1 MADNKRDIELRIAA
15 TTSGSEAIVK
25 LSDVLDSLAKEAGDA
40 GPKFT
45 ELADAVR
52 RIGEQG
58 DAVAVLDRLEQQ
70 VKQTSESFGT
80 ARERADALGQQLVE
94 QRATTE
100 RFAVTQQKAQQA
112 VDQTRQA
119 LIQNQTAL
127 SNLNA
132 QYDRAGKA
140 TVGYKNQADPLRET
154 IRQLG
159 LRLKQQRL
167 DLEQANRAYSEQSTA
182 LRKIDSDYTKAAT
195 AAGKLDKSLK
205 QQNASLEQAQ
215 QQLTQLGVESTQAA
229 TAIEKVEAALAGTQ
243 REAQQAEAAYKQLQ
257 AVTEAVAK
265 SNERNVA
272 IAQRAA
278 AAREAAAQR
287 QVAAERA
294 AASAAEAAAL
304 RSRLAQQQLEGQL
317 RETEAAQKS
326 LNDAFAATGVR
337 SAQAIESEIRQIV
350 ASLAA
355 LRNNANVS
363 GAEFDRAFKSAET
376 RVEALKRELAG
387 LPPLVRETSNTAAI
401 LRQSF
406 SQLTAAFGAFELGRG
421 FIVANNQLET
431 LRRSLTLVTGSTE
444 EAQRQIALLRSVA
457 NDAGQSVGLVSD
469 AFVRFQASLNGAGVP
484 LATTE
489 AVFREVVNAA
499 GQLGQSSE
507 RTSLVLDALA
517 QIAAKGTVSMEE
529 LRQQLGD
536 SLPGALSIAAKG
548 LGVTTERLVELVETG
563 QVTAEEF
570 LPSFARALNDTF
582 GQGERKVESLAAA
595 WNRLRNAFNEF
606 SSRASDTTTF
616 RALVSL
622 IDALAAN
629 FDRLVSVLGI
639 AAQAFAAFKIV
650 EYVRNF
656 GSLSSAIGKSKVET
670 DALTASTR
678 AASTATAA
686 DTAVKQANTAATV
699 ANTAA
704 QAANRTAWVALAADL
719 GQVGPAAAN
728 ASKQTAAAAASSGI
742 LGRAFGA
749 LSGATRGLVG
759 LIGGLPG
766 VLAIVALNARE
777 LGTGIANLAARFT
790 GLKDRLDAAN
800 AALKAQEDAERAAA
814 EQAAR
819 LAREQAAA
827 EKAALGLTDQ
837 AAKLVDQFTK
847 VQKET
852 GSASEALAALSKELR
867 FDDLDGIRNAGIALN
882 ALAATGKA
890 SAEQIKQAYTEALD
904 GKDLLVFETNART
917 AFDNIRGGAEQLKI
931 VTDAIGQE
939 SLRRVGTSVQEV
951 QTGFSAAFNSAT
963 NDTNILRQ
971 TLRDLGADSQQASSL
986 LSQAFDKE
994 LELANT
1000 QKAIEEVVARLQDA
1014 ARSGVDV
1021 EASLVKAIEKSIEFA
1036 DTDKDLKRVEDQ
1048 IRAIVAANPAMAKA
1062 FEDSLERV
1070 KTKLAEVS
1078 PALKQLA
1085 DDAKRLGVTLGE
1097 STNSGVESS
1106 LRAYERLKA
1115 SGKLTTDQLREAFVN
1130 VANDAIRAAGG
1141 QVPEWVKVEAAIR
1154 GVEIATNDAGEA
1166 VVQMA
1171 QKGTSAL
1178 NQLAGQI
1185 GSVKKELQ
1193 ETKKLVDGD
1202 GFTTDKNGNRI
1213 SAYGATWLSIFNQL
1227 KGYGLD
1233 DAQARSIAGE
1243 FTDSNGNVQFT
1254 NNPGQ
1259 LKYGGQNS
1267 TLDFAILKAAEQA
1280 IRRGTSGTS
1289 GGGAQLSPST
1299 VNVNLNGQ
1307 RTSVGLAS
1315 PEEAAKLL
1323 TIFSAIN
1330 ESANRS
1336 GP

>member
-159 LRLKQQRL
+159 LQLKQQRF
-167 DLEQANRAYSEQSTA
+167 DLELANRAYSEQSTA

-195 AAGKLDKSLK
+195 AAGKLDTSLK

-406 SQLTAAFGAFELGRG
+406 SQLTAAFGAFEVGRG
-421 FIVANNQLET
+421 FITANIQLET
-431 LRRSLTLVTGSTE
+431 MRRSLTLVTGSAE
-444 EAQRQIALLRSVA
+444 EAQRQIALLREVA
-457 NDAGQSVGLVSD
+457 NQAGISVGSISD

-489 AVFREVVNAA
+489 AVFRSVINAA

-517 QIAAKGTVSMEE
+517 QIAAKGVVSMEE

-548 LGVTTERLVELVETG
+548 LGVTTDQLVQLVETG
-563 QVTAEEF
+563 EIAAADF
-570 LPSFARALNDTF
+570 LPAFAAAMTETF
-582 GQGERKVESLAAA
+582 GKGEKEVEGLLQAF
-595 WNRLRNAFNEF
+595 NRLKNTLAELSQVVGDEGGFMQI
-606 SSRASDTTTF
+606 ASDRMNELTAILRGTVA
-616 RALVSL
+616 ALDFLARGVNILNEASANLDLTSPFESGRVAREKL
-622 IDALAAN
+622 IEQFNVLRERFANLDGEAKKTNQTIAAN
-629 FDRLVSVLGI
+629 GDASTG
-639 AAQAFAAFKIV
+639 AAQAQ
-650 EYVRNF
+650 
-656 GSLSSAIGKSKVET
+656 G
-670 DALTASTR
+670 
-678 AASTATAA
+678 
-686 DTAVKQANTAATV
+686 
-699 ANTAA
+699 
-704 QAANRTAWVALAADL
+704 ALAQSTEAT
-719 GQVGPAAAN
+719 
-728 ASKQTAAAAASSGI
+728 TAAAAEGARQWTRLKVAYSDVLEQTRASIVETSKLAEAKKLEGET
-742 LGRAFGA
+742 LVALA
-749 LSGATRGLVG
+749 ELSG
-759 LIGGLPG
+759 
-766 VLAIVALNARE
+766 NE
-777 LGTGIANLAARFT
+777 LESR
-790 GLKDRLDAAN
+790 
-800 AALKAQEDAERAAA
+800 
-814 EQAAR
+814 
-819 LAREQAAA
+819 
-827 EKAALGLTDQ
+827 
-837 AAKLVDQFTK
+837 
-847 VQKET
+847 
-852 GSASEALAALSKELR
+852 
-867 FDDLDGIRNAGIALN
+867 
-882 ALAATGKA
+882 KA
-890 SAEQIKQAYTEALD
+890 SAQAATSEA
-904 GKDLLVFETNART
+904 A
-917 AFDNIRGGAEQLKI
+917 
-931 VTDAIGQE
+931 
-939 SLRRVGTSVQEV
+939 
-951 QTGFSAAFNSAT
+951 
-963 NDTNILRQ
+963 
-971 TLRDLGADSQQASSL
+971 
-986 LSQAFDKE
+986 
-994 LELANT
+994 
-1000 QKAIEEVVARLQDA
+1000 
-1014 ARSGVDV
+1014 
-1021 EASLVKAIEKSIEFA
+1021 AIEKSLLSRNKEIAILTDQRDKMIE
-1036 DTDKDLKRVEDQ
+1036 
-1048 IRAIVAANPAMAKA
+1048 VAAQLGDPSGSRQKEIDKLTATITLRTAEAAKVKETIDATKLEAAARQLAVETYGDQSAALDVLKKAYDNANLALQATIKLQQEGKATDADVIAAKELAARAEAKYKDALEDTAAALERTVRAAQGSLSVTEAQINLERAKIETEIASAKA
-1062 FEDSLERV
+1062 TGDSAGVLQGTIE
-1070 KTKLAEVS
+1070 
-1078 PALKQLA
+1078 LKQLDIKLIQA
-1085 DDAKRLGVTLGE
+1085 KIEALRIEAQALRAEAQAALDALQANDPLLEQKRAEIQLRLQNAKAKELEAARNAEVIKQINNEIELMRQR
-1097 STNSGVESS
+1097 GVESS
-1106 LRAYERLKA
+1106 NTANQYVNDR
-1115 SGKLTTDQLREAFVN
+1115 SREAEAMDRVT
-1130 VANDAIRAAGG
+1130 AATERAA
-1141 QVPEWVKVEAAIR
+1141 EAERKRR
-1154 GVEIATNDAGEA
+1154 GVD
-1166 VVQMA
+1166 
-1171 QKGTSAL
+1171 
-1178 NQLAGQI
+1178 
-1185 GSVKKELQ
+1185 KE
-1193 ETKKLVDGD
+1193 
-1202 GFTTDKNGNRI
+1202 GFSTDKNGNRI